1 MIHLLSL
8 CGSAKR
14 SIRDR
19 SDAMR
24 AVLTDLLAIKC
35 LWTFFQA
42 KPSLMA
48 KRSRAIET
56 EYGSWTTVPKRV
68 TQGYIIRFGRA
79 LLSSRTID
87 CRK

>member
-56 EYGSWTTVPKRV
+56 EYGSWTMVPKRV

-87 CRK
+87 CR